1 VVTTQERSVLVLGT
15 RTFAE
20 EVADLVSDVPGL
32 RPAAFVENLDRD
44 HPATLNG
51 LPVVWID
58 DIVELVQTHVAVCAL
73 STTQRDRYVEQ
84 AAALGLAFATVVH
97 PTARVSSTS
106 EVGEGSIVS
115 AGVVVGAHTRIGR
128 HVILNRGALV
138 GHHTDIADFVSI
150 QPGANV
156 AGACRIGEG
165 TYVGMGA
172 LVLDRVSVGSRSLVG
187 AGALVTKD
195 VPDNVE
201 VRGVP
206 ARIVRENVDGR

>member
-1 VVTTQERSVLVLGT
+1 MLVLGT

-32 RPAAFVENLDRD
+32 RVAAFVENLDRD
-44 HPATLNG
+44 HPATLND
-51 LPVVWID
+51 LPVLWID
-58 DIVELVQTHVAVCAL
+58 DVVELAPSHVAVCAL
-73 STTQRDRYVEQ
+73 STTHRHRFVEQ
-84 AAALGLAFATVVH
+84 AAALGVRFATVVH
-97 PTARVSSTS
+97 PTARVSSRS
-106 EVGEGSIVS
+106 DVGEGSIVS
-115 AGVVVGAHTRIGR
+115 AGVVVGSHTRIGR

-138 GHHTDIADFVSI
+138 GHHTEIGDFVSI

-195 VPDNVE
+195 VADNVE

-206 ARIVRENVDGR
+206 ARVVRENVDGR